1 MPVSA
6 CVKTCGTSFSTV
18 RALPFISP
26 RGARTL
32 SEAPT
37 GGPGDIFDIVHSGA
51 LNATDP
57 EIFVVGLHA
66 YLPTGYGL
74 EPSCRCRQLRM

>member
-6 CVKTCGTSFSTV
+6 CVKTCGTCENLWKKPLFYYACS
-18 RALPFISP
+18 PFYKPKGSS
-26 RGARTL
+26 TL
-32 SEAPT
+32 SGTPT
-37 GGPGDIFDIVHSGA
+37 GGLGDIFDIVHSGA

-57 EIFVVGLHA
+57 EIFVVGLRA

-74 EPSCRCRQLRM
+74 